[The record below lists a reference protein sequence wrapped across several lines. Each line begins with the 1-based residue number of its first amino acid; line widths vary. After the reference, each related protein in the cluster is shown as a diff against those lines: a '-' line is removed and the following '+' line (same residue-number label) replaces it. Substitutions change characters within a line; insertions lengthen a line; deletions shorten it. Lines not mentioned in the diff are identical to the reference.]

1 MEISYPGVF
10 VEEIPGGVRPISGVP
25 TSIVAFIGPSRWG
38 ATDEPVAIGCYRDFE
53 RTFGGAAAD
62 NWLWPAVLDFF
73 QNGGRHAIVVRLYR
87 PSAGKPATAEL
98 AAHGLA
104 LTAASPG
111 AWGNRLRFRV
121 EEATRQTAEGVGR
134 AALFNLWVHD
144 TGTGATEE
152 FLELSVAPDS
162 RRRVDEVVGSESGLV
177 KVKEL
182 PSAVPTPHG
191 PPAPGAAIWQDD
203 DASSKVEDANQAGD
217 GEPLQLDDFTGAG
230 KEAAKTGLYAL
241 QKADL
246 FNILCIPPYRN
257 GDVDPELVDQAAR
270 YCERRRAMLLVD
282 PPSSW
287 KTHHDAKANVGEVG
301 TASSNAAL
309 FFPRLRRP
317 NPFRDD
323 LADDYV
329 PCGAV
334 AGVIARTDAQR
345 GVWKAAA
352 GLEATLVGVPE
363 LSVRLTNTENG
374 ELNPLAINCL
384 RARAGTGAMV
394 WGARTLQGKDMLA
407 SEWKYIPVRRTALF
421 LEESLERG
429 TRWVVFEPNDEQLWA
444 RIRMSVGVFLHQ
456 LFRAGAF
463 QGSVS
468 RDAYFVKCDR
478 ETTTQADIDQGVV
491 NIVVGF
497 APLRPA
503 EFVVL
508 KIGQLAGRD
517 ATGGGSDTAAATR
530 RRGAL

>member
-1 MEISYPGVF
+1 MDVSYPGVF

-25 TSIVAFIGPSRWG
+25 TSIVAFIGPSWRG

-53 RTFGGAAAD
+53 RTFGGAFAD
-62 NWLWPAVLDFF
+62 NRLWPAVLDFF
-73 QNGGRHAIVVRLYR
+73 QNGGQQAIVVRLHR

-98 AAHGLA
+98 DAHGLK

-111 AWGNRLRFRV
+111 AWGNSLRFRV
-121 EEATRQTAEGVGR
+121 EEVTQVADGLAIDRVE
-134 AALFNLWVHD
+134 LFNLWVHD
-144 TGTGATEE
+144 SRSGATEE
-152 FLELSVAPDS
+152 FPNLTIAPDYL
-162 RRRVDEVVGSESGLV
+162 RRVDKIVGQESRLV
-177 KVKEL
+177 KVLEL
-182 PSAVPTPHG
+182 PSAVPTPHD
-191 PPAPGAAIWQDD
+191 PPAPGATIWQDD
-203 DASSKVEDANQAGD
+203 DASSKVEAEGLAGD
-217 GEPLQLDDFTGAG
+217 GDPLQLDDFTGPG
-230 KEAAKTGLYAL
+230 KEAAKEGLYAL
-241 QKADL
+241 HKADL
-246 FNILCIPPYRN
+246 FNILCVPPYRN
-257 GDVDPELVDQAAR
+257 GDVDPELVSQAAK
-270 YCERRRAMLLVD
+270 YCESRRAMLLVD

-287 KTHHDAKANVGEVG
+287 KTHCDAKANLAQVG
-301 TASSNAAL
+301 TASRNAAL

-317 NPFRDD
+317 NPLRDD
-323 LADDYV
+323 LPDDYV

-363 LSVRLTNTENG
+363 LSVRLTDRENG

-384 RARAGTGAMV
+384 RARTGVGAMV

-421 LEESLERG
+421 LEESLDRG
-429 TRWVVFEPNDEQLWA
+429 TRWVVFEPNDEPLWA
-444 RIRMSVGVFLHQ
+444 RIRMSVGVFLHE
-456 LFRAGAF
+456 LFRRGAF
-463 QGSVS
+463 QGSVP

-503 EFVVL
+503 EFVNL
-508 KIGQLAGRD
+508 SLRQLAGQV
-517 ATGGGSDTAAATR
+517 ATGGDSDSQLRT
-530 RRGAL
+530 